1 MLGFHPQAAAKRK
14 PYANGGKIVGKGTGT
29 SDSIKKD
36 VPAGTYIMPAD
47 STKQF
52 GAEALGMM
60 GHDVPV
66 AVSNGEY
73 QMPPE
78 QVHDIGVQTLNA
90 MRDATHAPVGARGF
104 NPEHMAQADKA
115 PRQFFADGGAPVP
128 SWGDRAKS
136 WMFNAMGENTTPER
150 VAENR
155 QAQAAREMQ
164 AKQAPVP
171 TPVPRSNISQYAG
184 GDALKR
190 RMATIDGYAN
200 GGMVRGKGTGTSDS
214 VKRNVPSGTY
224 IMPADSTEKLG
235 EATLGK
241 LGTPVPVALS
251 NGEFEMPPE
260 QVHAVGVQTLDQLK
274 SATHTPVRGF
284 RPQDSERQFFASG
297 GNVNDLNRWE
307 SAANALR
314 LSNDRIAQSQGRMN
328 IQQPDGRF
336 DENKLA
342 QAAEMVRQS
351 RARMAQNTMLSN
363 RGFAA
368 ADVPRQYLADGG
380 NAIGKLGTRLE
391 DSEKLYKEGNTAG
404 ALGKIA
410 NAGLHLQSDL
420 TSDAVGAFREK
431 SSAALDPVFRF
442 GSALTGGNGGMA
454 TSLTPNDKPATAAA
468 EVPPPAT
475 SVPASNIV
483 PPAADKTPS
492 ASTDNSPTGSSNTA
506 PAPRQV
512 EGTNAYEHSRGNYS
526 DNPAGMGFNPGFTG
540 QPTAQNNATMQNIA
554 DRYSN
559 QISGMAAQQM
569 QQPQSRGFDAPQ
581 IEHSGNSWQARNDLR
596 NLQVSANSIDN
607 RPYIVGRGRNKQVIT
622 PDNGSMAAYQAALAA
637 DGRARGQSG
646 DAGISAMRENAAIA
660 RTGMSEQGANSR
672 DANRNALEAQ
682 RIGIAGQEA
691 VFNRGVKGFEMAD
704 IRRRQA
710 AQEAYANAD
719 EAGRKA
725 IAEQYPDLFKQ
736 GDKGKMQFEVIRGK
750 SDPITGAYSG
760 DYAVAFDPNTRTMQR
775 MDISGASQPD
785 TPIPQ
790 AASERVVGQIYTA
803 PNGQKVKWDGKGLL
817 PV

>member
-1 MLGFHPQAAAKRK
+1 MTTYFEGVKKALGFDPEYNAKMQAMK
-14 PYANGGKIVGKGTGT
+14 
-29 SDSIKKD
+29 
-36 VPAGTYIMPAD
+36 
-47 STKQF
+47 
-52 GAEALGMM
+52 E
-60 GHDVPV
+60 
-66 AVSNGEY
+66 
-73 QMPPE
+73 
-78 QVHDIGVQTLNA
+78 
-90 MRDATHAPVGARGF
+90 
-104 NPEHMAQADKA
+104 
-115 PRQFFADGGAPVP
+115 
-128 SWGDRAKS
+128 
-136 WMFNAMGENTTPER
+136 
-150 VAENR
+150 R
-155 QAQAAREMQ
+155 QAQHQAAQKPM
-164 AKQAPVP
+164 P
-171 TPVPRSNISQYAG
+171 TPVPRSNLTQYAG
-184 GDALKR
+184 GDVLKR
-190 RMATIDGYAN
+190 RMAAIDGYAN

-214 VKRNVPSGTY
+214 IKRNVPSGTY
-224 IMPADSTEKLG
+224 IMPADSTGKLG

-342 QAAEMVRQS
+342 KAAEMVRQS

-380 NAIGKLGTRLE
+380 NTKHPEGLDKWKAAADMVRASQERIAANRAQAATDLDNIKQQQAATQNMNSRTGGAGVTGLSPAGEMVAKGFRSREQAAQQMEGAGNSAGAAGARASNLIQSFGSAFDAIGQTTR
-391 DSEKLYKEGNTAG
+391 DKAS
-404 ALGKIA
+404 
-410 NAGLHLQSDL
+410 Q
-420 TSDAVGAFREK
+420 R
-431 SSAALDPVFRF
+431 LDPVFRF

-475 SVPASNIV
+475 SVPASDIV

-596 NLQVSANSIDN
+596 NLQVSANSIAN

-660 RTGMSEQGANSR
+660 RTGMGEQGANFR

-775 MDISGASQPD
+775 MDISGGAAQQHPAM
-785 TPIPQ
+785 PQ
-790 AASERVVGQIYTA
+790 DKSNRVIGQTYTA
-803 PNGQKVKWDGKGLL
+803 PDGKAYEWTKDGAV

>member
-1 MLGFHPQAAAKRK
+1 MTTYFEGVKKALGFDPEYNAKMQAMK
-14 PYANGGKIVGKGTGT
+14 
-29 SDSIKKD
+29 
-36 VPAGTYIMPAD
+36 
-47 STKQF
+47 
-52 GAEALGMM
+52 E
-60 GHDVPV
+60 
-66 AVSNGEY
+66 
-73 QMPPE
+73 
-78 QVHDIGVQTLNA
+78 
-90 MRDATHAPVGARGF
+90 
-104 NPEHMAQADKA
+104 
-115 PRQFFADGGAPVP
+115 
-128 SWGDRAKS
+128 
-136 WMFNAMGENTTPER
+136 
-150 VAENR
+150 R
-155 QAQAAREMQ
+155 QAQHQAAQKPM
-164 AKQAPVP
+164 P
-171 TPVPRSNISQYAG
+171 TPVPRSNLTQYAG
-184 GDALKR
+184 GDVLRR
-190 RMATIDGYAN
+190 RMAAIDGYAN

-214 VKRNVPSGTY
+214 IKRNVPSGTY

-342 QAAEMVRQS
+342 KAAEMVRQS

-380 NAIGKLGTRLE
+380 NTKHPEDLDKWKAAADMVRASQERIAANRAQAATDLDNIKQQQAATQNMNSRTGGAGVTGLSPAGEMVAKGFRSREQAAQQMEGAGNSAGAAGARASNLIQSFGSAFDAIGQTTR
-391 DSEKLYKEGNTAG
+391 DKASQG
-404 ALGKIA
+404 
-410 NAGLHLQSDL
+410 
-420 TSDAVGAFREK
+420 
-431 SSAALDPVFRF
+431 LDPVFRF

-475 SVPASNIV
+475 SVPASDIV
-483 PPAADKTPS
+483 PPAADKTSS

-596 NLQVSANSIDN
+596 NLQVSANSIAN

-637 DGRARGQSG
+637 DGRARGQAG

-775 MDISGASQPD
+775 MDISGGAAQQHPAM
-785 TPIPQ
+785 PQ
-790 AASERVVGQIYTA
+790 DKSNRVIGQTYTA
-803 PNGQKVKWDGKGLL
+803 PDGKAYEWTKDGAV

>member
-1 MLGFHPQAAAKRK
+1 MTTYFEGVKKALGFDPEYNAKMQAMK
-14 PYANGGKIVGKGTGT
+14 
-29 SDSIKKD
+29 
-36 VPAGTYIMPAD
+36 
-47 STKQF
+47 
-52 GAEALGMM
+52 E
-60 GHDVPV
+60 
-66 AVSNGEY
+66 
-73 QMPPE
+73 
-78 QVHDIGVQTLNA
+78 
-90 MRDATHAPVGARGF
+90 
-104 NPEHMAQADKA
+104 
-115 PRQFFADGGAPVP
+115 
-128 SWGDRAKS
+128 
-136 WMFNAMGENTTPER
+136 
-150 VAENR
+150 R
-155 QAQAAREMQ
+155 QAQHQAAQKPM
-164 AKQAPVP
+164 P
-171 TPVPRSNISQYAG
+171 TPVPRSNLTQYAG
-184 GDALKR
+184 GDVLKR
-190 RMATIDGYAN
+190 RMAAIDGYAN

-214 VKRNVPSGTY
+214 IKRNVPSGTY
-224 IMPADSTEKLG
+224 IMPADSTGKLG

-342 QAAEMVRQS
+342 KAAEMVRQS

-380 NAIGKLGTRLE
+380 NTKHPEDLDKWKAAADMVRASQERIAANRAQAATDLDNIKQQQAATQNMNSRTGGAGVTGLSPAGEMVAKGFRSREQAAQQMEGAGNSAGAAGARASNLIQSFGSAFDAIGQTTR
-391 DSEKLYKEGNTAG
+391 DKASQG
-404 ALGKIA
+404 
-410 NAGLHLQSDL
+410 
-420 TSDAVGAFREK
+420 
-431 SSAALDPVFRF
+431 LDPVFRF

-475 SVPASNIV
+475 SVPASDIV

-512 EGTNAYEHSRGNYS
+512 EGANAYEHSRGNYS

-596 NLQVSANSIDN
+596 NLQVSANSIAN

-775 MDISGASQPD
+775 MDISGGQAGKQPSPANIQALKADPKLAAQFDAEFGAGASAQ
-785 TPIPQ
+785 
-790 AASERVVGQIYTA
+790 YL
-803 PNGQKVKWDGKGLL
+803 K
-817 PV
+817 

>member
-1 MLGFHPQAAAKRK
+1 MTTYFEGVKKALGFDPEYNAKMQAMK
-14 PYANGGKIVGKGTGT
+14 
-29 SDSIKKD
+29 
-36 VPAGTYIMPAD
+36 
-47 STKQF
+47 
-52 GAEALGMM
+52 E
-60 GHDVPV
+60 
-66 AVSNGEY
+66 
-73 QMPPE
+73 
-78 QVHDIGVQTLNA
+78 
-90 MRDATHAPVGARGF
+90 
-104 NPEHMAQADKA
+104 
-115 PRQFFADGGAPVP
+115 
-128 SWGDRAKS
+128 
-136 WMFNAMGENTTPER
+136 
-150 VAENR
+150 R
-155 QAQAAREMQ
+155 QAQHQAAQKPM
-164 AKQAPVP
+164 P
-171 TPVPRSNISQYAG
+171 TPVPRSNLTQYAG
-184 GDALKR
+184 GDVLKR
-190 RMATIDGYAN
+190 RMAAIDGYAN

-214 VKRNVPSGTY
+214 IERNVPSGTY
-224 IMPADSTEKLG
+224 IMPADSTGKLG

-342 QAAEMVRQS
+342 KAAEMVRQS

-380 NAIGKLGTRLE
+380 GVLDKVKKWDILAPTFQGQRDIQDNYQRLSSQGKTAQAIGGVIGDATKAAMAQSAAPVAEAARVGLE
-391 DSEKLYKEGNTAG
+391 
-404 ALGKIA
+404 LGKGIFGIEDKA
-410 NAGLHLQSDL
+410 D
-420 TSDAVGAFREK
+420 
-431 SSAALDPVFRF
+431 SSVVASQKNLSPAPVESTKAAP
-442 GSALTGGNGGMA
+442 
-454 TSLTPNDKPATAAA
+454 PASAAA

-475 SVPASNIV
+475 SVPASDIV

-596 NLQVSANSIDN
+596 NLQVSANSIAN

-637 DGRARGQSG
+637 DGRAREQSG

-725 IAEQYPDLFKQ
+725 IAGQYPDLFKQ

-775 MDISGASQPD
+775 MDISGGQAGKQPSPANIQALKADPKLAAQFDAEFGAGASAQHL
-785 TPIPQ
+785 
-790 AASERVVGQIYTA
+790 
-803 PNGQKVKWDGKGLL
+803 K
-817 PV
+817 

>member
-1 MLGFHPQAAAKRK
+1 M
-14 PYANGGKIVGKGTGT
+14 
-29 SDSIKKD
+29 
-36 VPAGTYIMPAD
+36 
-47 STKQF
+47 
-52 GAEALGMM
+52 
-60 GHDVPV
+60 
-66 AVSNGEY
+66 
-73 QMPPE
+73 
-78 QVHDIGVQTLNA
+78 
-90 MRDATHAPVGARGF
+90 RGF
-104 NPEHMAQADKA
+104 QPNKKA
-115 PRQFFADGGAPVP
+115 NCYADGGVVDAAANAVGNFGRSTGEYWSKDNAEFEATDPNLAQ
-128 SWGDRAKS
+128 RAIRTVNPLTS
-136 WMFNAMGENTTPER
+136 VGSAAGAMHD
-150 VAENR
+150 
-155 QAQAAREMQ
+155 AA
-164 AKQAPVP
+164 
-171 TPVPRSNISQYAG
+171 SN
-184 GDALKR
+184 GDALGAVAALGSALPLFAATRGYKPMFDAAPGAIAQ
-190 RMATIDGYAN
+190 MAAKAGWKNPYTEVAGKQTAAKAARNTAQSVAADFYPAQGFAN
-200 GGMVRGKGTGTSDS
+200 GGMVRGKGTGTSDEIQDE
-214 VKRNVPSGTY
+214 VPDGTY
-224 IMPADSTEKLG
+224 IMPADTTKTVGADALRKLG
-235 EATLGK
+235 NGN
-241 LGTPVPVALS
+241 VPVNLS
-251 NGEFEMPPE
+251 NGEFKMPPE
-260 QVHAVGVQTLDQLK
+260 QVHAVGVQALNQIKD
-274 SATHTPVRGF
+274 ATHTPVQRGLPIQT
-284 RPQDSERQFFASG
+284 RDGEPRMFFNGGGDADLEKWQQAS
-297 GNVNDLNRWE
+297 D
-307 SAANALR
+307 ALR
-314 LSNDRIAQSQGRMN
+314 QSNDRIAASQGRMN
-328 IQQPDGRF
+328 IQQPDGGNTKHPEGLDKWKAAADMVRASQ
-336 DENKLA
+336 ERIAANRA
-342 QAAEMVRQS
+342 QAATDLDNIKQQQAATQNMNSRTGGAGVTGLSPAGEMVAKGFRSREQAAQQMEGAGNSAGAAGARASNLIQS
-351 RARMAQNTMLSN
+351 FGSA
-363 RGFAA
+363 F
-368 ADVPRQYLADGG
+368 D
-380 NAIGKLGTRLE
+380 AIGQTTR
-391 DSEKLYKEGNTAG
+391 DKASQG
-404 ALGKIA
+404 
-410 NAGLHLQSDL
+410 
-420 TSDAVGAFREK
+420 
-431 SSAALDPVFRF
+431 LDPVFRF

-475 SVPASNIV
+475 SVPASDIV
-483 PPAADKTPS
+483 PPAADKTPG

-596 NLQVSANSIDN
+596 NLQVSAKSIAN

-691 VFNRGVKGFEMAD
+691 VFNSGVKGFEMAD

-725 IAEQYPDLFKQ
+725 IAEKYPDLFKQ

-775 MDISGASQPD
+775 MDISGGQAGKQPSPANIQALKADPKLAAQFDAEFGAGASAQ
-785 TPIPQ
+785 
-790 AASERVVGQIYTA
+790 YL
-803 PNGQKVKWDGKGLL
+803 K
-817 PV
+817 

>member
-1 MLGFHPQAAAKRK
+1 MTTYFEGVKKALGFDQEYNTKMQAMKERQAQHQAAQKPMPTPVPRSNLTQYAGGDVLKRRMAAIDG
-14 PYANGGKIVGKGTGT
+14 YANGGMIRGKGTGT
-29 SDSIKKD
+29 SDSIKR
-36 VPAGTYIMPAD
+36 
-47 STKQF
+47 
-52 GAEALGMM
+52 
-60 GHDVPV
+60 
-66 AVSNGEY
+66 
-73 QMPPE
+73 
-78 QVHDIGVQTLNA
+78 NA
-90 MRDATHAPVGARGF
+90 
-104 NPEHMAQADKA
+104 
-115 PRQFFADGGAPVP
+115 
-128 SWGDRAKS
+128 
-136 WMFNAMGENTTPER
+136 
-150 VAENR
+150 
-155 QAQAAREMQ
+155 
-164 AKQAPVP
+164 
-171 TPVPRSNISQYAG
+171 
-184 GDALKR
+184 
-190 RMATIDGYAN
+190 
-200 GGMVRGKGTGTSDS
+200 
-214 VKRNVPSGTY
+214 PSGTY

-342 QAAEMVRQS
+342 KAAEMVRQS

-380 NAIGKLGTRLE
+380 NTKHPEDLDKWKAAAGMVRASQERIAANRAQAATDLDNIKQQQAATQNMNSRTGGAGVTGLSPAGEMVAKGFRSREQAAQQMEGAGNSAGAAGARASNLIQSFGSAFDAIGQTTR
-391 DSEKLYKEGNTAG
+391 DKASQG
-404 ALGKIA
+404 
-410 NAGLHLQSDL
+410 
-420 TSDAVGAFREK
+420 
-431 SSAALDPVFRF
+431 LDPVFRF

-475 SVPASNIV
+475 SVPASDIV
-483 PPAADKTPS
+483 PPAADKTSS

-512 EGTNAYEHSRGNYS
+512 EGANAYEHSRGNYS

-569 QQPQSRGFDAPQ
+569 QQPQFRGFDAPQ

-596 NLQVSANSIDN
+596 NLQVSANSIAN

-691 VFNRGVKGFEMAD
+691 VFNRGLKGFDVQSAQRKQYIQSLMD
-704 IRRRQA
+704 A
-710 AQEAYANAD
+710 ATTPED
-719 EAGRKA
+719 RKA
-725 IAEQYPDLFKQ
+725 IAERFPDVYA

-775 MDISGASQPD
+775 MDISGGQAGKQPSPANIQALKADPKLAAQFDAEFGAGASAQ
-785 TPIPQ
+785 
-790 AASERVVGQIYTA
+790 YL
-803 PNGQKVKWDGKGLL
+803 K
-817 PV
+817 

>member
-1 MLGFHPQAAAKRK
+1 M
-14 PYANGGKIVGKGTGT
+14 
-29 SDSIKKD
+29 
-36 VPAGTYIMPAD
+36 
-47 STKQF
+47 
-52 GAEALGMM
+52 
-60 GHDVPV
+60 
-66 AVSNGEY
+66 
-73 QMPPE
+73 
-78 QVHDIGVQTLNA
+78 
-90 MRDATHAPVGARGF
+90 RGF
-104 NPEHMAQADKA
+104 QPNKKA
-115 PRQFFADGGAPVP
+115 NCYADGGLVDGFKMAFGLKQRMRDTPEYQQMMRSQQPAQQAP
-128 SWGDRAKS
+128 AQ
-136 WMFNAMGENTTPER
+136 TTP
-150 VAENR
+150 A
-155 QAQAAREMQ
+155 M
-164 AKQAPVP
+164 AKAKPA
-171 TPVPRSNISQYAG
+171 ISQYAG
-184 GDALKR
+184 NDALKR
-190 RMATIDGYAN
+190 RMQEADSYAN
-200 GGMVRGKGTGTSDS
+200 GGMVRGKGTGTSDEIQDE
-214 VKRNVPSGTY
+214 VPDGTY
-224 IMPADSTEKLG
+224 IMPADTTKTVGADALRKLG
-235 EATLGK
+235 NGN
-241 LGTPVPVALS
+241 VPVNLS
-251 NGEFEMPPE
+251 NGEFKMPPE
-260 QVHAVGVQTLDQLK
+260 QVHAVGVQALNQIKD
-274 SATHTPVRGF
+274 ATHTPVQRGLPIQT
-284 RPQDSERQFFASG
+284 RDGEPRMFFNGGGDVDLEKWQQAS
-297 GNVNDLNRWE
+297 D
-307 SAANALR
+307 ALR
-314 LSNDRIAQSQGRMN
+314 QSNDRIAASQGRMN

-342 QAAEMVRQS
+342 KAAEMVRQS

-380 NAIGKLGTRLE
+380 NTKHPEGLDKWKAAADMVRASQERIAANRAQAATDLDNIKQQQAATQNMNSRTGGAGVTGLSPAGEMVAKGFRSREQAAQQMEGAGNSAGAAGARASNLIQSFGSAFDAIGQTTR
-391 DSEKLYKEGNTAG
+391 DKASQG
-404 ALGKIA
+404 
-410 NAGLHLQSDL
+410 
-420 TSDAVGAFREK
+420 
-431 SSAALDPVFRF
+431 LDPVFRF

-475 SVPASNIV
+475 SVPASDIV
-483 PPAADKTPS
+483 PPAADKTPG

-596 NLQVSANSIDN
+596 NLQVSANSIAN

-691 VFNRGVKGFEMAD
+691 VFNRDLKGFD
-704 IRRRQA
+704 IQS
-710 AQEAYANAD
+710 AQR
-719 EAGRKA
+719 RKA
-725 IAEQYPDLFKQ
+725 IQSEMDNAKTAEERKAVMERYPDLYSNKGDEWHGLTLQGGTDAMGNKTESVLAAVNKRTGEMKRYGQEATGQAGKQ
-736 GDKGKMQFEVIRGK
+736 PSPANIQALKADPKLAAQFDAEF
-750 SDPITGAYSG
+750 GA
-760 DYAVAFDPNTRTMQR
+760 
-775 MDISGASQPD
+775 GASAQ
-785 TPIPQ
+785 
-790 AASERVVGQIYTA
+790 YL
-803 PNGQKVKWDGKGLL
+803 K
-817 PV
+817 